1 MLISLYNAEMH
12 FFFYVQSPCVT
23 RPCLNRASCVP
34 DYQRNDYHC
43 ECNSGYSGK
52 NCENGK

>member
-12 FFFYVQSPCVT
+12 FFYVQSPCVT